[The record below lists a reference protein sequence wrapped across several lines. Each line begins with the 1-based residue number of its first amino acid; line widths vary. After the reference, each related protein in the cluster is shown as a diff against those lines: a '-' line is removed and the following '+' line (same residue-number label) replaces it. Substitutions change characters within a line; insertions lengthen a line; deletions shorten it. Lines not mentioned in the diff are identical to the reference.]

1 MLIGTAVPSE
11 WWMDLNVI
19 VIVIVIVIGRE
30 AVSAEEDQ

>member
-19 VIVIVIVIGRE
+19 VIVIVIGRE